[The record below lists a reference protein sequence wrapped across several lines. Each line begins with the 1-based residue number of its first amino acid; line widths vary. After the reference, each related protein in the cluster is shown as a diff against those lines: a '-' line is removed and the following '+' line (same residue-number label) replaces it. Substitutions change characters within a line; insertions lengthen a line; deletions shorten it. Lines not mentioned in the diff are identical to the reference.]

1 MEQQCIRSELEADYL
16 PNMVL
21 VSTDNTNTVWRTNG
35 LWKKKLKH
43 PDPEHL
49 ESMTLMYL
57 CNLFMKSDAEVK
69 EGILISFIKSLLNE
83 EIGQSLFCFNSWG
96 SRRRA

>member
-1 MEQQCIRSELEADYL
+1 
-16 PNMVL
+16 
-21 VSTDNTNTVWRTNG
+21 
-35 LWKKKLKH
+35 
-43 PDPEHL
+43 
-49 ESMTLMYL
+49 MTLMYL

-96 SRRRA
+96 SQRRAWSPQDINACFQLGEMSRRLS